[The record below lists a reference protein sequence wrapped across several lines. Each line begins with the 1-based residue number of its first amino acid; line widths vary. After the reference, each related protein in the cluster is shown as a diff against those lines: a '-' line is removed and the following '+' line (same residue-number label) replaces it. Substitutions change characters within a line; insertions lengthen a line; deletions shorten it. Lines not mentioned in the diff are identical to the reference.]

1 MCCDA
6 TLGVILPSE
15 KPADS
20 ELIKK
25 NLMQPIIFDTREK
38 KQCPT
43 MCSMICCLSVILDF
57 SRLVQIIPDGSHLN
71 YPNTESSFC
80 MPSCLFFLVH
90 L

>member
-38 KQCPT
+38 KKVQQCA
-43 MCSMICCLSVILDF
+43 V
-57 SRLVQIIPDGSHLN
+57 
-71 YPNTESSFC
+71 
-80 MPSCLFFLVH
+80 
-90 L
+90 